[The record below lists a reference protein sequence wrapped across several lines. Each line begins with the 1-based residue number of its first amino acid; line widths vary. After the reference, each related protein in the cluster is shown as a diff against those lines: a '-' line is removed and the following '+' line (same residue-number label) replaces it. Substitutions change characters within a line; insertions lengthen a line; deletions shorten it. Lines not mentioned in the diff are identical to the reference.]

1 MSTHEHS
8 TRRQILPAEPIM
20 TLSLVTVGPA
30 TVITVSGEVD
40 MSNAHLITDLTEHA
54 IGRRPARLV
63 LDLSGVTFFSAHGI
77 SALLRTQSTAVR
89 AQVQLILRDAAP
101 CVTTILAATGTLTSL
116 CPARGHRHG
125 EQTARPVGQLAPRV
139 SALPGV

>member
-1 MSTHEHS
+1 MSTLEHS
-8 TRRQILPAEPIM
+8 TRRQIPPAEPIM
-20 TLSLVTVGPA
+20 TLSLDTVGPA

-54 IGRRPARLV
+54 IGRLPARLV
-63 LDLSGVTFFSAHGI
+63 LDLSSVTFFSAHGI
-77 SALLRTQSTAVR
+77 SALLRTQNTAAH

-101 CVTTILAATGTLTSL
+101 CVITILAATGTLTNL
-116 CPARGHRHG
+116 CPGRGHRPG
-125 EQTARPVGQLAPRV
+125 AQTARPVAQVPRV